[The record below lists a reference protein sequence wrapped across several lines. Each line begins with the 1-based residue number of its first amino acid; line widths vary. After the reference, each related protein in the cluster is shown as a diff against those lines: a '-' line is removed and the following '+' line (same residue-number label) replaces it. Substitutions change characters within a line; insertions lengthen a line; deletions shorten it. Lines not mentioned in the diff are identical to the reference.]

1 VRLPDHVQRQTIA
14 CNDRAY
20 ADARLTAPA
29 PPPPPPLSQTL
40 TVLAK
45 MLPHNMVHWV
55 KMYSPPIMRWSVAGV
70 SVVFFL
76 AHEDLPSILLETP
89 YGVPTTWADV
99 ARAAG
104 LMKSE

>member
-1 VRLPDHVQRQTIA
+1 
-14 CNDRAY
+14 
-20 ADARLTAPA
+20 
-29 PPPPPPLSQTL
+29 
-40 TVLAK
+40 
-45 MLPHNMVHWV
+45 M